1 VVQGQVLDKVL
12 PSQAWLQCENHRSY
26 QSKASG
32 VFGFN
37 PEVWQTTSGQGE
49 FAIPAEVHQS
59 RRDNSNAF
67 RYVDAFRKHG
77 YKYADLNP
85 VALSAT
91 SLSSAAELDI
101 ARYGLSPAQTVPTNG
116 LCSSDAEAVSVTELT
131 EQLAKVY
138 CGSTALECG
147 YLECE
152 NEQEWLFSEYENIK
166 NQPLEDSV
174 KKSLA
179 FEMLKS
185 QAFDNF
191 LATKF
196 QSVKRYGGEGAE
208 AMMGFFTEL
217 FNQAERQNIDQVILG
232 QAHRGRLNLLTG
244 LLQYPPVAM
253 FRKMKGLPEFPPEQS
268 GAGDVLSHL
277 TASLEIGSV
286 HVTMLP
292 NPSHLEAVNPVAVGK
307 TRAKHL
313 TVSGGE
319 YGDGKMGDNAL
330 CVQIHGD
337 AAVAG
342 QGINMETLQIANV
355 PHYSV
360 GGSLHLV
367 VNNQVGFTTPGERG
381 RSSRHCTD
389 LAKQIGAP
397 VIHVNGDHP
406 EDLVRATRLAMEY
419 RQKFRKDIFVNLV
432 CFRRWGHNELDDPT
446 FTNPAL
452 YSVIHARRSVPDN
465 YSDKLIE
472 NGIISKE
479 ERSAVVSKHME
490 ILNENFRMMDTYKPE
505 RINLKGLWQSVS
517 EPSANITEWDTGVS
531 ADVLKFVG
539 SKSVQAPEDFNV
551 HSHLKKHHIEGRIK
565 KLESG
570 AGIDWGTAE
579 ALAMGSLLYQGF
591 NIRISGQDVGR
602 ATFSHR
608 HAMLVDQESNEIYIP
623 MNDIMENQE
632 GKLEIANSILSEEA
646 VLAFEYGMSV
656 ESPNNLI
663 IWEAQFGDFFN
674 GAQIILDTYIANGE
688 SKWGLQSGLV
698 MMLPHGMDGAGPE
711 HSSCRIERFL
721 QMTDSKESSADGDNV
736 NWEVVH
742 PTTAAQHFHLL
753 RRQMVR
759 NYRKPLVIIAPK
771 TLLRLPAAASTLAE
785 MSPGKCFQTVLSDTN
800 VPAPEKVE
808 KVVFVSGK
816 HYFTLSKYIQENSVQ
831 NVAVVRLESICPFP
845 AERLQQELKKFKNA
859 KKFVWSQEEHRNMG
873 CWSFIQPRFENL
885 VGVKLS
891 YAGRGELCQ
900 PAVGVG
906 QVHQAENKQI
916 LDETFS

>member
-1 VVQGQVLDKVL
+1 VQNRVVLSNVAILV
-12 PSQAWLQCENHRSY
+12 ENRRSY

-37 PEVWQTTSGQGE
+37 PHAWPDTSSVSD

-85 VALSAT
+85 VALSAA
-91 SLSSAAELDI
+91 SLSSATELDPK
-101 ARYGLSPAQTVPTNG
+101 RYGLSADQAIQIQG
-116 LCSSDAEAVSVTELT
+116 LCTVSGSSVSVNELT
-131 EQLAKVY
+131 EKLSDVY
-138 CGSTALECG
+138 CGPTALECG
-147 YLECE
+147 YLEDE
-152 NEQEWLFSEYENIK
+152 NEQEWLFSKYEAIK
-166 NQPLEDSV
+166 GQELDGSA
-174 KKSLA
+174 KKGLA
-179 FEMLKS
+179 IEMLKS

-217 FNQAERQNIDQVILG
+217 LNQAEKQNIDQLILG

-244 LLQYPPVAM
+244 LLQFPPVAM
-253 FRKMKGLPEFPPEQS
+253 FRKMRGLPEFPPDQS

-277 TASLEIGSV
+277 TASLDIGGI

-313 TVSGGE
+313 SVKGGE
-319 YGDGKMGDNAL
+319 YGMGKMGDSGL

-337 AAVAG
+337 AALAG
-342 QGINMETLQIANV
+342 QGINMETLQLANI

-367 VNNQVGFTTPGERG
+367 VNNQVGFTTPSERG

-406 EDLVRATRLAMEY
+406 EDLVKATRLAIEY
-419 RQKFRKDIFVNLV
+419 RQKFRKDVFVNLI

-452 YSVIHARRSVPDN
+452 YSIIHARRSVPDN

-472 NGIISKE
+472 DGILSKE
-479 ERSAVVSKHME
+479 ERLEIVSKHME
-490 ILNENFRMMDTYKPE
+490 MLNDNFRIMDSYVPL
-505 RINLKGLWQSVS
+505 RNNLKGQWSALS
-517 EPSANITEWDTGVS
+517 EPSSQVTEWDTGVS

-539 SKSVQAPEDFNV
+539 SKSVEAPEKFNV
-551 HSHLKKHHIEGRIK
+551 HPHLKKTHIEGRIK

-579 ALAMGSLLYQGF
+579 ALAMGSLLFQGY
-591 NIRISGQDVGR
+591 NVRISGQDVGR

-608 HAMLVDQESNEIYIP
+608 HAMLVDQESNEIFIP
-623 MNDIMENQE
+623 MNSIVEDQS

-656 ESPNNLI
+656 ESPDNLI

-674 GAQIILDTYIANGE
+674 GAQIILDTYVANGE

-698 MMLPHGMDGAGPE
+698 MLLPHGMDGAGPE

-721 QMTDSKESSADGDNV
+721 QMTDSKETSADGDNV

-742 PTTAAQHFHLL
+742 PTTSAQYFHLL
-753 RRQMVR
+753 RRQMIR
-759 NYRKPLVIIAPK
+759 NFRKPLVVIAPK
-771 TLLRLPAAASTLAE
+771 TLLRLPAASSTLAE
-785 MSPGKCFQTVLSDTN
+785 MSPGQCFQTVLSDTREQ
-800 VPAPEKVE
+800 PPEKVE
-808 KVVFVSGK
+808 KVIFVSGK
-816 HYFTLSKYIQENSVQ
+816 HYFTLSKYIQENSIQ
-831 NVAVVRLESICPFP
+831 HVAVVRLESICPFP
-845 AERLQQELKKFKNA
+845 AERLQQEMKKYKNA

-873 CWSFIQPRFENL
+873 CWSFVQPRFENIL
-885 VGVKLS
+885 GLKLT
-891 YAGRGELCQ
+891 YAGRDELCQ

-906 QVHQAENKQI
+906 QVHQAENQQV
-916 LDETFS
+916 LEQTFA

>member
-1 VVQGQVLDKVL
+1 MFRARLGCHVRLVQN
-12 PSQAWLQCENHRSY
+12 QAWSRDTQNHRSY

-37 PEVWQTTSGQGE
+37 PAAWQTTE
-49 FAIPAEVHQS
+49 LAIPSEVHQS
-59 RRDNSNAF
+59 RKDNSNAF
-67 RYVDAFRKHG
+67 RYVDAFRRHG

-85 VALSAT
+85 VALSSVNQA
-91 SLSSAAELDI
+91 SAAELDV
-101 ARYGLSPAQTVPTNG
+101 ARYGLSADQTVNTQG
-116 LCSSDAEAVSVTELT
+116 LCSLGSQSQTNIGELT
-131 EQLAKVY
+131 EQLTQVY
-138 CGSTALECG
+138 CGSTGLECG
-147 YLECE
+147 YIECE
-152 NEQEWLFSEYENIK
+152 NEQEWLFTRYEEIK
-166 NQPLEDSV
+166 GHNLEDST
-174 KKSLA
+174 KKALA
-179 FEMLKS
+179 IEMLKS

-217 FNQAERQNIDQVILG
+217 FNQAEQQSISQVILG

-244 LLQYPPVAM
+244 LLQFPPVAM
-253 FRKMKGLPEFPPEQS
+253 FRKMKGLPEFPPDQA

-277 TASLEIGSV
+277 SASLDIGNV

-307 TRAKHL
+307 TRGKHL
-313 TVSGGE
+313 SVGGGE
-319 YGDGKMGDNAL
+319 YGAGKMGDSAL

-342 QGINMETLQIANV
+342 QGINMETLQLANV

-367 VNNQVGFTTPGERG
+367 VNNQVGFTTPAERG

-406 EDLVRATRLAMEY
+406 EDLVRATRLAVEY
-419 RQKFRKDIFVNLV
+419 RQKFGKDVFVNLI

-465 YSDKLIE
+465 YSDKLVE
-472 NGIISKE
+472 EGILTKD
-479 ERSAVVSKHME
+479 ERAEVVSKHME
-490 ILNENFRMMDTYKPE
+490 MLNENFRMMDTYKPE
-505 RINLKGLWQSVS
+505 RSNLKGLWQSLC
-517 EPSANITEWDTGVS
+517 EPSENLTEWDTGVTG
-531 ADVLKFVG
+531 DVLKFVG
-539 SKSVQAPEDFNV
+539 SKSVQAPENFNV

-570 AGIDWGTAE
+570 SGIDWGTAE
-579 ALAMGSLLYQGF
+579 ALAMGSLLFQGY

-623 MNDIMENQE
+623 MNDIIEEQK

-656 ESPNNLI
+656 ESPNNLV

-674 GAQIILDTYIANGE
+674 GAQIILDTYVANGE

-698 MMLPHGMDGAGPE
+698 MLLPHGMDGAGPE

-721 QMTDSKESSADGDNV
+721 QMTDSKEARGDGDNV

-742 PTTAAQHFHLL
+742 PTTAAQYFHLL

-759 NYRKPLVIIAPK
+759 NYRKPLVVIAPK
-771 TLLRLPAAASTLAE
+771 TLLRLPAAASTLEE
-785 MSPGKCFQTVLSDTN
+785 MSPGKCFQTVLSDTSQ
-800 VPAPEKVE
+800 PAPEKVE
-808 KVVFVSGK
+808 KVIFVSGK
-816 HYFTLSKYIQENSVQ
+816 HYFTLSKYVQENSVQ

-845 AERLQQELKKFKNA
+845 AERLQQEVKKYKNA

-873 CWSFIQPRFENL
+873 CWTFVQPRFENL
-885 VGVKLS
+885 VGLKLS
-891 YAGRGELCQ
+891 YAGRDELCQ

-906 QVHQAENKQI
+906 QQHQAENLQI
-916 LDETFS
+916 LERTFS